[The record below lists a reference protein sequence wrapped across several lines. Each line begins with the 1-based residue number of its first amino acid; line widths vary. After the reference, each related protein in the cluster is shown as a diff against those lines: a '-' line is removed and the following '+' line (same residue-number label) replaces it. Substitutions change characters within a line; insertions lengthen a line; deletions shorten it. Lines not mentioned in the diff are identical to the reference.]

1 MMYFNTYPVT
11 ANMGLRESIDAM
23 LSHVAYNGRDFG
35 YLPSAV
41 HEANYEGLT
50 EDYATI
56 LDTSGDSPTLAPRI
70 TDSALLDD
78 LVYVLVGLC
87 NDYPAYDDERVTN
100 IEDARLL
107 DMLNE
112 VHKEGEPE
120 PEHVM
125 RALFEIGAY
134 IEHSEYGVNVS
145 ESDYENAVSYAREH
159 FSA

>member
-1 MMYFNTYPVT
+1 MYFNTYPEIPG
-11 ANMGLRESIDAM
+11 MGLRESINSM

-35 YLPSAV
+35 CLPSAV

-87 NDYPAYDDERVTN
+87 NDYPAYDDERVAE
-100 IEDARLL
+100 IEESRLL

-112 VHKEGEPE
+112 VHNDGEPE

-134 IEHSEYGVNVS
+134 VEQSEYGANVS
-145 ESDYENAVSYAREH
+145 ESDYENALSYAREH